1 MSSLSSPKIRPSI
14 HVGLDVHKRTIVMCA
29 VDGQKTLFEKTFA
42 TPDLAGVRKAL
53 GKLAK
58 TGPVVAC
65 YEAGQAG
72 FALHRQITDWGYSCQ
87 VIAPSLIPTKPGER
101 KKCDRLDA
109 QRLAKYSLGGMLTEV
124 RVPTVEEEAARDLVR
139 HRFTMNRDLVKAKHR
154 VVKFLRRK
162 GQDYTTGE
170 NWTQMHRTWLS
181 NVVLPNPYDQEAFES
196 LRFSVDSLEKR
207 VLQLDKRIRE
217 IAESPAYQ
225 KMVSYVRGFR
235 GIDTLSAMVLVTEI
249 GDMRRFKSPR
259 ALMAYLGLVPGVHST
274 GESKRKGQS
283 ITKAGNAFCRHVLV
297 QAAWSNTKRP
307 VMSKALKVRQNGLP
321 DWVVEHSW
329 KAQQRLHKRFRH
341 LEDKRSRVIAVVAIA
356 RELAAFVGSV
366 MLRSQLEGEGISLD
380 LNPPAESDRAS
391 KGKRSSRGAK
401 SKDAVA

>member
-1 MSSLSSPKIRPSI
+1 MSSLSSPQIRPSI

-29 VDGQKTLFEKTFA
+29 VDGQEIRFEKTFA

-53 GKLAK
+53 AKLAK
-58 TGPVVAC
+58 TGPVVVC

-72 FALHRQITDWGYSCQ
+72 FALHRQITDWGHSCQ

-109 QRLAKYSLGGMLTEV
+109 QRLANYSRGGMLTEV

-170 NWTQMHRTWLS
+170 NWTQMHRAWL
-181 NVVLPNPYDQEAFES
+181 NAVLLKNPFDQECFES

-207 VLQLDKRIRE
+207 LLQLDQRIRE
-217 IAESPAYQ
+217 IAETPAYL

-249 GDMRRFKSPR
+249 GDMRRFKNPR
-259 ALMAYLGLVPGVHST
+259 ALMAYLGLVPGVHCT
-274 GESKRKGQS
+274 GESKRGGQS

-297 QAAWSNTKRP
+297 QAAWCNTKRP
-307 VMSKALKVRQNGLP
+307 VMSKALKARQSGLP
-321 DWVVEHSW
+321 DWVIEHSW

-366 MLRSQLEGEGISLD
+366 MLRSQLEGDGILLD
-380 LNPPAESDRAS
+380 LSPKSTSGEAS
-391 KGKRSSRGAK
+391 NGKRSSRKTTSAT
-401 SKDAVA
+401 A